1 VQNGVEK
8 EPTMKLSKNPNDF
21 LVNVPEKYRKFI
33 SCYAEIFAENVG
45 PQTENDRLP
54 LETHNMA
61 FVATLLKM
69 HGRLNEADIASLS
82 MEDVCEIAH
91 NLTMFAI
98 RYTKEQLERESDP
111 PTVPS
116 PRDLN

>member
-1 VQNGVEK
+1 
-8 EPTMKLSKNPNDF
+8 
-21 LVNVPEKYRKFI
+21 
-33 SCYAEIFAENVG
+33 
-45 PQTENDRLP
+45 
-54 LETHNMA
+54 MA